1 MGKDSET
8 DATTPPPTLLQDDNE
23 ESSSFDHHHH
33 RTTTTT
39 TTTTSSSPPPKV
51 ANDDNNGPLPMRYQ
65 RQPSGAHISEELA
78 ESVLADDDDDDDD
91 DDVDEEEELTSVQFT
106 NSFSPTETHI
116 DALTPPPSSP
126 KEEEEGKTFIGS
138 FSSGHDDHATTTT
151 TTTTTTLSPT
161 GRGTRSSSSRSRR
174 RQQPDGIV
182 SPRRSPS
189 GNTHE
194 GGSTA
199 SKRNPSRSQWQQ
211 QQQQQQQQR
220 EGRTSITSPIAS
232 LDTIGSNNN
241 GTAVQFPS
249 QITYATPKSHS
260 PPPPHHHQHQQQQ
273 HQQQQHPGRRS
284 ITLRLVEEIPSPP
297 QSNPSPVL
305 TPFRSLR
312 GFRSLSLSSSA
323 FASLNYGR
331 GRSGSDSDTGLAPL
345 DEKMSTPTTTNKN
358 EFDGGNRHGANS
370 NADNNGGG
378 AVDNTRGKK
387 NSGGGE
393 ESSSSSSTT
402 TTAVDRGTITVSWYE
417 GTTSSEMQEHV
428 FNCVLRKLNGNS
440 AMISNKDIK
449 GGEKIRL
456 EDVRLLDEN
465 AAPHGEVVLCPFL
478 PDGSHFLLKFK
489 TSITRPP
496 APPKVN
502 RRQSY
507 VSRAPDSPSAEPSP
521 FPSHPNLASLDNT
534 TFNGRNTMMMGSSM
548 RNINGNNNGMHQQQQ
563 SAQQMQLL
571 NTVAALLQQQQQQQH
586 HPGSNKRVLPT
597 GIPPIP
603 LMEPVETVPKEFPTT
618 PRLEAKHDG
627 EGGGAT
633 PVASN
638 GVNGSVSGGAAVQ
651 KVGSGGATPKMESI
665 SEDSTTDQLIEQQL
679 RQLNN
684 LFAQRRSVSGAG
696 GTASSSDDGGVSAV
710 NVADGVTMN
719 GTIGSGATMNGATN
733 GNEHPPAQQSMLV
746 RAYHREEKRQ
756 VIFVIANYLVLFM
769 GCIALS
775 AEIQSRLPGWMQ
787 WVQENYDSVQNCST
801 DREALTECLSNG
813 DFSGLVASFLLW
825 ATQSAAAKRIF
836 LFGFDTPKKLWIVVY
851 EALVSAVCWGTSYIF
866 IRRGLNPNTR
876 ENFLHKYWK
885 DAVYGSLAGF
895 NAAFMKAVLKN
906 LVPQDVAL
914 EALEG
919 GRQLKIFR
927 WLGSMVYDEI
937 AES

>member
-1 MGKDSET
+1 MQTMT
-8 DATTPPPTLLQDDNE
+8 DEAGSITGSTDQTRAQDHSPTPASVEASSTASLSNQDE
-23 ESSSFDHHHH
+23 GRISGSQKF
-33 RTTTTT
+33 
-39 TTTTSSSPPPKV
+39 
-51 ANDDNNGPLPMRYQ
+51 Q
-65 RQPSGAHISEELA
+65 RQPIGTHISDELADETLLDDAGVTMASSPRQPLNRKGEELM
-78 ESVLADDDDDDDD
+78 EGLSNSFSSTSPLPLQTRRKREG
-91 DDVDEEEELTSVQFT
+91 EEEEIVVV
-106 NSFSPTETHI
+106 
-116 DALTPPPSSP
+116 
-126 KEEEEGKTFIGS
+126 
-138 FSSGHDDHATTTT
+138 GHYSTATTGAHSSIIPTSDPASSALHVPLHRKRISDLLPSEKEIQPPVESAT
-151 TTTTTTLSPT
+151 IDNATHSRQLPIPSTDTNLQHSPM
-161 GRGTRSSSSRSRR
+161 S
-174 RQQPDGIV
+174 
-182 SPRRSPS
+182 
-189 GNTHE
+189 
-194 GGSTA
+194 
-199 SKRNPSRSQWQQ
+199 
-211 QQQQQQQQR
+211 
-220 EGRTSITSPIAS
+220 
-232 LDTIGSNNN
+232 
-241 GTAVQFPS
+241 
-249 QITYATPKSHS
+249 YAKSHS
-260 PPPPHHHQHQQQQ
+260 PPPLQQ
-273 HQQQQHPGRRS
+273 QQQQHPGRRS

-297 QSNPSPVL
+297 QNSLSSPLLSTVG

-312 GFRSLSLSSSA
+312 RFTLSSRNLSSSPST
-323 FASLNYGR
+323 FASLGYGR
-331 GRSGSDSDTGLAPL
+331 ARSGSDGGLSPL
-345 DEKMSTPTTTNKN
+345 DEKT
-358 EFDGGNRHGANS
+358 
-370 NADNNGGG
+370 
-378 AVDNTRGKK
+378 
-387 NSGGGE
+387 
-393 ESSSSSSTT
+393 SSSLTNIAENEGNTT
-402 TTAVDRGTITVSWYE
+402 TTGNNWNANNNVNDGGRESTDVDRGTITVSWYE
-417 GTTSSEMQEHV
+417 GTTSKEMQEHV
-428 FNCVLRKLNGNS
+428 FNCVLRKLNSSS
-440 AMISNKDIK
+440 AISNKDIK
-449 GGEKIRL
+449 GGGKIKL

-465 AAPHGEVVLCPFL
+465 VTPHGEVVLCPFL
-478 PDGSHFLLKFK
+478 PDNSCFLLKFK

-638 GVNGSVSGGAAVQ
+638 GVNGSVSGGAAVK